1 MAFALNY
8 KKQRVHLK
16 KIMLEN
22 LFNLIREQGT
32 DDVINNPVIP
42 NDQNEAVLASA
53 TSSVAEGFQ
62 GELAGGGLSNVMSL
76 FGSNGNAGGGLMN
89 NPIVRNIIN
98 SFTNKLT
105 TQHGIAPDQAGGIAG
120 SLIPNVIGKL
130 IGKTNNPGDSSF
142 DIGSIIGSL
151 TGGASGGGF
160 DLQGM
165 LNKFSGGSMDANG
178 DGHLGLDDIM
188 SKITTGA
195 KEQQGQTSG
204 GGLLDMVKGFMK

>member
-1 MAFALNY
+1 LNC

-22 LFNLIREQGT
+22 LFNLVKEQGT
-32 DDVINNPVIP
+32 EDVINNPAVP
-42 NDQNEAVLASA
+42 NEQNEAVLASA
-53 TSSVAEGFQ
+53 TSSVAEGLQ
-62 GELAGGGLSNVMSL
+62 GELAGGGLTNVMSL
-76 FGSNGNAGGGLMN
+76 FGNNSSTGGGLMN

-105 TQHGIAPDQAGGIAG
+105 NQHGVAPDQAGGIAG

-142 DIGSIIGSL
+142 DIGSIIGSRTGS
-151 TGGASGGGF
+151 TGGAGGF

-188 SKITTGA
+188 GKITSGA
-195 KEQQGQTSG
+195 KQQQETSQG
-204 GGLLDMVKGFMK
+204 GGIMDMVKGFMK

>member
-1 MAFALNY
+1 
-8 KKQRVHLK
+8 
-16 KIMLEN
+16 MLEN

-76 FGSNGNAGGGLMN
+76 FGSYENTGGGLMN

-130 IGKTNNPGDSSF
+130 IGKTNNPGDGSF

-151 TGGASGGGF
+151 TGGNAGGGTGGF

-178 DGHLGLDDIM
+178 DGQVGLDDIM

-195 KEQQGQTSG
+195 KQQQEQTSG
-204 GGLLDMVKGFMK
+204 GGGILDMVKGFMK